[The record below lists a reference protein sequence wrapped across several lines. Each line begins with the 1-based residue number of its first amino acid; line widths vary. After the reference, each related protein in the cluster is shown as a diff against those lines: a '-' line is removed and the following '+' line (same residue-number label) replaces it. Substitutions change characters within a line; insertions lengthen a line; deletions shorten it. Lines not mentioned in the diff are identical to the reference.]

1 MTSLQKCNANHVLL
15 YSIFFSHSIF
25 YYYKQKKEP
34 KNKYPFRQGHEFFQD
49 TYADCLKKKKV
60 ILMQIFHTCLLS
72 KRAVFGQA
80 VKKHKIAVG
89 SAGKSYFKDKSSDVR
104 ADS

>member
-15 YSIFFSHSIF
+15 YLIFFHTIF
-25 YYYKQKKEP
+25 STTTSRKKEC

-49 TYADCLKKKKV
+49 TYADCLKKMV

>member
-1 MTSLQKCNANHVLL
+1 
-15 YSIFFSHSIF
+15 
-25 YYYKQKKEP
+25 
-34 KNKYPFRQGHEFFQD
+34 
-49 TYADCLKKKKV
+49 
-60 ILMQIFHTCLLS
+60 MQIFHTCLLS

-104 ADS
+104 GDS